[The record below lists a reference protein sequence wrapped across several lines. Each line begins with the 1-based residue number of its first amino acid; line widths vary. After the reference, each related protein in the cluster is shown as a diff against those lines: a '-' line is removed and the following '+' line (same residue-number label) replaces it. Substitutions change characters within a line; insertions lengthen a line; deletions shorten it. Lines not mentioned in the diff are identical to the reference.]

1 MLWFS
6 PPTVLAKCIVQLEL
20 VNVVGVVVRA
30 HGKRLN
36 DDHVGHWLDMLASVF
51 SFANAFNCKLDLRR
65 HLWRAGFM
73 QSVGMDA
80 ERPPSLL
87 SQEVQGIQSYYGIV
101 LDLYAQ
107 QDGDASGNAVEER
120 LVSIC
125 KRILDRY
132 TALCKFDG
140 PGKKLDEE
148 LDEIQESDIA
158 REMGMF
164 TPLVQQVLDS
174 WSKVEKSKFV
184 KHLPW
189 LFPALTNLIRSS
201 RRVAILNKVA
211 DLLETKVQPLLS

>member
-1 MLWFS
+1 MESGSLMI
-6 PPTVLAKCIVQLEL
+6 T
-20 VNVVGVVVRA
+20 
-30 HGKRLN
+30 
-36 DDHVGHWLDMLASVF
+36 GHWLDMLASVS
-51 SFANAFNCKLDLRR
+51 SFANAFNRKLDLRR

-80 ERPPSLL
+80 ERLSLL

-107 QDGDASGNAVEER
+107 QDGGASGKAVEER

-125 KRILDRY
+125 KRILDRH

-164 TPLVQQVLDS
+164 TPLAQQVLTL
-174 WSKVEKSKFV
+174 VESGKEQIRQAPAMAIS
-184 KHLPW
+184 
-189 LFPALTNLIRSS
+189 ALTNLIRSS

-211 DLLETKVQPLLS
+211 DLLETKVQPLL